1 MEQSLMWL
9 TAGALIMS
17 TAIGRAASVGET
29 PVRTVGSVDLDRYL
43 GRWYEVARYPN
54 RFQRDC
60 VSDVTA
66 TYARRDDGRIDVVNR
81 CVEKDGGVS
90 EARGIARVLDDP
102 TGAKL
107 KVRFAPAWLSFLP
120 AVWGDYWIIG
130 LDEGYEWAVVG
141 TPDRKYL
148 WILSRAPELDEPVY
162 AEALDRARENGFDTS
177 RLTPTAQG
185 RGQSGVRPGSDHGG
199 VMPSQHST
207 LQ

>member
-1 MEQSLMWL
+1 MNVEQSLAWL
-9 TAGALIMS
+9 TAAALIMS
-17 TAIGRAASVGET
+17 ATMGHTASAEET
-29 PVRTVGSVDLDRYL
+29 PVRTVASVELVRYL
-43 GRWYEVARYPN
+43 GQWYELARYPN

-66 TYARRDDGRIDVVNR
+66 TYARRADGRIDVVNR
-81 CVEKDGGVS
+81 CVEQHGGVN

-130 LDEGYEWAVVG
+130 LDEGYDWAVVG

-148 WILSRAPELDEPVY
+148 WILSRTPELDEPAY

-177 RLTPTAQG
+177 RLTPTSHVGSGRDQG
-185 RGQSGVRPGSDHGG
+185 ANPVPNGR
-199 VMPSQHST
+199 
-207 LQ
+207 

>member
-1 MEQSLMWL
+1 MGIEQSLAWL

-17 TAIGRAASVGET
+17 TATGRTASAGET
-29 PVRTVGSVDLDRYL
+29 PVRTVGSVDLNRYL
-43 GRWYEVARYPN
+43 GRWYELARYPN

-81 CVEKDGGVS
+81 CVEEDGRVN
-90 EARGIARVLDDP
+90 EASGIARVLDDP
-102 TGAKL
+102 TRAKL
-107 KVRFAPAWLSFLP
+107 QVRFAPAWLGFLP

-148 WILSRAPELDEPVY
+148 WILSRTPELDEPAY

-177 RLTPTAQG
+177 RLTPTAHGRAGRRQG
-185 RGQSGVRPGSDHGG
+185 GPAFQTSR
-199 VMPSQHST
+199 
-207 LQ
+207 